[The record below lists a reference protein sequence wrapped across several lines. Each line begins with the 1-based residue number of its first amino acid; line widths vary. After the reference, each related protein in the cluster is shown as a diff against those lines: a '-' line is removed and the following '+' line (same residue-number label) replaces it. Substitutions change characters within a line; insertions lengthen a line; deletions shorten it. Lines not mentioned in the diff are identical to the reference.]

1 MADNSPINLAAFKD
15 GLTNYVVQPLN
26 AFGIGGF
33 VFDTE
38 GESVAT
44 LTAEITDHFVEDGA
58 TISDHI
64 AIKPKKVTLK
74 NYVGELVYR
83 QDDSTDTPVQNAV
96 RKLTTISSYL
106 PKITDMAQQVM
117 DNREKDGGIISGFKN
132 SVLGSNRIKTING
145 AADLWSFGKN
155 VLSGDSKQQQAY
167 MYFKAMMEQKIL
179 TSIQTPFEFM
189 TSMAIESITATQQ
202 ENEKYV
208 SDFSVTF
215 KQIRLAKEIVSK
227 DFSIANKVSSVVTQ
241 ANENLGNL
249 QGRISEQVSN
259 VSNLG
264 NISGVDYDR
273 IEIQKAANAKAI
285 FAPAPPIPGF

>member
-1 MADNSPINLAAFKD
+1 MADNSPINLSAFKD
-15 GLTNYVVQPLN
+15 TLTNYVVQPLN

-96 RKLTTISSYL
+96 RKLTTVSSYL